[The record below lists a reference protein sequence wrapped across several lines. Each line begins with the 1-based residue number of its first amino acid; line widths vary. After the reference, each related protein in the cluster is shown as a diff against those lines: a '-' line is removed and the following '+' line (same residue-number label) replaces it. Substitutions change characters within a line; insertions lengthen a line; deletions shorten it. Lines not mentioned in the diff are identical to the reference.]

1 VLIGAI
7 SERHDY
13 LKRGL
18 LSLFGSSKT
27 QDSRREQRVVLS
39 SLFFLL
45 IRFRALVEHT
55 ACSEMSA
62 YEIVKTVEL
71 SSMPNPALAKDLLER
86 LRLATKVVV
95 AKRKW
100 RVSVLKEFYPKNGS
114 LLGLNV
120 NGGQSIMIRLRE
132 ARDQFTFLPW
142 HSLLGTLVH
151 ELTHNEIGAH
161 SAEFYKMMETVYDEV
176 EASSGSTG
184 SLWGPKVPQAP
195 KYNFDG
201 PSAKLGGGQLARK
214 VGTSK
219 EDVRKLA
226 AEAALRRIE
235 GGGNNAGGHILGG
248 SEITATKSRKQL
260 FLEAEERRRQDH
272 DGCSVVKAPKDIMNA
287 PVAQDTSSDVRR
299 GVPSSSSSSSS
310 SSSNYQGRAPPT
322 VNDKSDSQWL
332 CQVCMEQN
340 TSAAAVC
347 AWCGCVFGSTLDDGS
362 QLQSAGTG
370 QDTAL
375 VGGSFGLG
383 NSGRQSDNQI
393 ALTYPDVD
401 ETDVLL
407 AGLCRNTLY
416 EVRGCACCGNRQP
429 QFLGTVRTTNER
441 KVGRERIVKGEGGL
455 ERGVEVIS
463 LIDESTEPRQLPRT
477 VEGSVER
484 GAKRR
489 RRENAVKK
497 EGSANTGVGD
507 THKAG
512 GDGGDADDG
521 ALLTQRLPDSPDVV
535 VLD

>member
-1 VLIGAI
+1 
-7 SERHDY
+7 
-13 LKRGL
+13 
-18 LSLFGSSKT
+18 
-27 QDSRREQRVVLS
+27 
-39 SLFFLL
+39 
-45 IRFRALVEHT
+45 
-55 ACSEMSA
+55 MSA

-100 RVSVLKEFYPKNGS
+100 RVPVLKEFYPKNGG

-248 SEITATKSRKQL
+248 SDSSTTKSRKQL
-260 FLEAEERRRQDH
+260 FLEAEERRRQDQ
-272 DGCSVVKAPKDIMNA
+272 DGCSVVKAPKGNVNA
-287 PVAQDTSSDVRR
+287 PIAQDTGSDVRKD
-299 GVPSSSSSSSS
+299 VPSSSSNSK
-310 SSSNYQGRAPPT
+310 GRALA
-322 VNDKSDSQWL
+322 VDDKSESQWL

-340 TSAAAVC
+340 TPAVAVC

-362 QLQSAGTG
+362 QLQGAGAG

-375 VGGSFGLG
+375 VGSSFGYG
-383 NSGRQSDNQI
+383 DNRKQI
-393 ALTYPDVD
+393 EGQGELTFPDED
-401 ETDVLL
+401 DTELLL

-416 EVRGCACCGNRQP
+416 EVRGCACCGNRQ
-429 QFLGTVRTTNER
+429 QSQLGNAFRTANER
-441 KVGRERIVKGEGGL
+441 KAGRERTVKGEGGL
-455 ERGVEVIS
+455 EKGVQVIS
-463 LIDESTEPRQLPRT
+463 LIDDGGASQQLPGI
-477 VEGSVER
+477 VEGSIEP

-489 RRENAVKK
+489 RRGNAVKT
-497 EGSANTGVGD
+497 EDTTDTGVGG
-507 THKAG
+507 THKT
-512 GDGGDADDG
+512 GDDTDDG
-521 ALLTQRLPDSPDVV
+521 ALLTQRLPDTPDVV

>member
-1 VLIGAI
+1 MYHRQLC
-7 SERHDY
+7 
-13 LKRGL
+13 GL
-18 LSLFGSSKT
+18 LSLKT
-27 QDSRREQRVVLS
+27 PDSRRGQRVSRCLHY
-39 SLFFLL
+39 FLRGFDAL
-45 IRFRALVEHT
+45 WALVKRI
-55 ACSEMSA
+55 ACCEMSA

-71 SSMPNPALAKDLLER
+71 SGMPNPALAKDLLER

-100 RVSVLKEFYPKNGS
+100 RVPVLKEFYPKNGG

-201 PSAKLGGGQLARK
+201 PSARLGGGQLARK

-260 FLEAEERRRQDH
+260 FLEAEERRRQDQ
-272 DGCSVVKAPKDIMNA
+272 DGCSVVKAPKGNVNA
-287 PVAQDTSSDVRR
+287 PVAQDTGSDVRKD
-299 GVPSSSSSSSS
+299 VPSSSSSN
-310 SSSNYQGRAPPT
+310 SNSKGRAALA
-322 VNDKSDSQWL
+322 VDDKVESQWL

-340 TSAAAVC
+340 TSAASVC

-375 VGGSFGLG
+375 VGGSFGYG
-383 NSGRQSDNQI
+383 NSSRQIEGQGE
-393 ALTYPDVD
+393 LTLPDED
-401 ETDVLL
+401 DTDVML

-416 EVRGCACCGNRQP
+416 EVRGCACCGNRPPP
-429 QFLGTVRTTNER
+429 QLMHGVRSANER
-441 KVGRERIVKGEGGL
+441 KVPRERTVKGEGGL
-455 ERGVEVIS
+455 EKGVEVIS
-463 LIDESTEPRQLPRT
+463 LIDEGTEPQQLPRT
-477 VEGSVER
+477 VEGSEER
-484 GAKRR
+484 EVKRR
-489 RRENAVKK
+489 RRDNAVKT
-497 EGSANTGVGD
+497 EGSGNTTVGD

-512 GDGGDADDG
+512 GDGGDG
-521 ALLTQRLPDSPDVV
+521 AQLTQRLPDSPDVV

>member
-1 VLIGAI
+1 MTPITRRV
-7 SERHDY
+7 R
-13 LKRGL
+13 L
-18 LSLFGSSKT
+18 LSLFGSLKLQIPGENKARHAVFT
-27 QDSRREQRVVLS
+27 
-39 SLFFLL
+39 FLL
-45 IRFRALVEHT
+45 RGFDALWALVERI
-55 ACSEMSA
+55 ACCEMSA

-100 RVSVLKEFYPKNGS
+100 RVPVLKEFYPKNGG

-235 GGGNNAGGHILGG
+235 GGGNNAGGHVLGG
-248 SEITATKSRKQL
+248 SETSTVKSRKQL
-260 FLEAEERRRQDH
+260 FLEAEERRRQDQ
-272 DGCSVVKAPKDIMNA
+272 DGCSVVKAPKGLA
-287 PVAQDTSSDVRR
+287 HATVAQETGSGVRR
-299 GVPSSSSSSSS
+299 DASSSSSGSK
-310 SSSNYQGRAPPT
+310 GRAAPT
-322 VNDKSDSQWL
+322 VDDKSDSQWL

-340 TSAAAVC
+340 TSAVAVC

-362 QLQSAGTG
+362 QLQSTGTG

-375 VGGSFGLG
+375 IGSSFG
-383 NSGRQSDNQI
+383 SGDNRKQTEGQGE
-393 ALTYPDVD
+393 LTFPDED
-401 ETDVLL
+401 DTELLL

-416 EVRGCACCGNRQP
+416 EVRGCACCGSRP
-429 QFLGTVRTTNER
+429 QQALGNAFRTANER
-441 KVGRERIVKGEGGL
+441 KAGRERTVKSEGGL

-463 LIDESTEPRQLPRT
+463 LIDEGAETQQLPGV
-477 VEGSVER
+477 VEGIEER
-484 GAKRR
+484 RAKRR
-489 RRENAVKK
+489 RRDNDVKS
-497 EGSANTGVGD
+497 EGSTNTGVGD
-507 THKAG
+507 THRAG
-512 GDGGDADDG
+512 DDADD
-521 ALLTQRLPDSPDVV
+521 AAQLTQRLPDSPDVV

>member
-1 VLIGAI
+1 MTRLL
-7 SERHDY
+7 EEC
-13 LKRGL
+13 GL
-18 LSLFGSSKT
+18 LSLKT
-27 QDSRREQRVVLS
+27 PDSRRGQRVSRCLHY
-39 SLFFLL
+39 FLRGFDAL
-45 IRFRALVEHT
+45 WALVKRI
-55 ACSEMSA
+55 ACCEMSA

-71 SSMPNPALAKDLLER
+71 SGMPNPALAKDLLER

-100 RVSVLKEFYPKNGS
+100 RVPVLKEFYPKNGG

-201 PSAKLGGGQLARK
+201 PSARLGGGQLARK

-248 SEITATKSRKQL
+248 SDITATKSRKQL
-260 FLEAEERRRQDH
+260 FLEAEERRRQDQ
-272 DGCSVVKAPKDIMNA
+272 DGCSVVKAPKDIVNTL
-287 PVAQDTSSDVRR
+287 VAQDTGSDVRR
-299 GVPSSSSSSSS
+299 VVPSSSSSN
-310 SSSNYQGRAPPT
+310 SNSKGRAALA
-322 VNDKSDSQWL
+322 VDDKAESQWL

-340 TSAAAVC
+340 TSAASVC

-393 ALTYPDVD
+393 ALTYPDED

-441 KVGRERIVKGEGGL
+441 KVGRERTVKGEGGI

-463 LIDESTEPRQLPRT
+463 LIDEGAETQQLPGV
-477 VEGSVER
+477 VEGIEER
-484 GAKRR
+484 TAKRR
-489 RRENAVKK
+489 RRDNDVKTENTI
-497 EGSANTGVGD
+497 NTGVGD

-512 GDGGDADDG
+512 DDADD
-521 ALLTQRLPDSPDVV
+521 AAQLTQRLPDAPDVV